1 MIKKKIIMQ
10 HINEILQNSIK
21 KNWEELAFTDF
32 GGMALQYR
40 DVARKVAKLH
50 LLFEHAGIAEG
61 DKIAL
66 CGKNCTQWA
75 VAFIAGMTYGAVP
88 VPILHEFKAD
98 SIHHILNHSDAR
110 ILFCDTTVWGQIDIA
125 NEKGVMDAGVAVC
138 QPIIDPERKVLG
150 MIDLMHRQDNMYHV
164 YLEGI
169 ENKRPKKDVRLVKS
183 IMDSFNPYVDY
194 AKYEAY
200 FLSPELKIT
209 ISNTSE
215 AGIRYEEGD
224 DLTACPP
231 KSYPAKMTALLYKRF
246 KHFNGDPTKGLC
258 IICCELIENNGST
271 LHEYVI
277 RHAEYHKLGQDFID
291 WVENSCHFCDTL
303 VDRIVPGFPREQIG
317 EIREEIGYD
326 DNLVVKAELYHLWAI
341 GGPGYKEVM
350 KELPLDKAGLHVI
363 FMPSIKQFRDKKVR
377 ILNGSHTGMVPIAL
391 QMGCETVMDAFN
403 TPDIERF
410 VNDMVAEEV
419 IPMIDEDRD
428 ELKKFAA
435 GILERFYNPFI
446 KHMLRSISL
455 NSLSKW
461 EARNYPTV
469 RDNWFKAQR
478 LAEREAFTFAA
489 LMTLYGPNSGF
500 EPDDTREFVDYIR
513 ANWDSADMEATI
525 TKIVKESGIF
535 TVDFSEVPGFIGT
548 VAGYVRDIETLG
560 MKDAL
565 KKFLGA

>member
-32 GGMALQYR
+32 GGMSLQYR

-209 ISNTSE
+209 ISNTTE

-291 WVENSCHFCDTL
+291 WVEKNCHFCDTL

-350 KELPLDKAGLHVI
+350 KELPLDKAGLHVV

-525 TKIVKESGIF
+525 AKIVKESGIF

>member
-1 MIKKKIIMQ
+1 
-10 HINEILQNSIK
+10 
-21 KNWEELAFTDF
+21 
-32 GGMALQYR
+32 
-40 DVARKVAKLH
+40 
-50 LLFEHAGIAEG
+50 
-61 DKIAL
+61 
-66 CGKNCTQWA
+66 
-75 VAFIAGMTYGAVP
+75 
-88 VPILHEFKAD
+88 
-98 SIHHILNHSDAR
+98 
-110 ILFCDTTVWGQIDIA
+110 
-125 NEKGVMDAGVAVC
+125 
-138 QPIIDPERKVLG
+138 
-150 MIDLMHRQDNMYHV
+150 
-164 YLEGI
+164 
-169 ENKRPKKDVRLVKS
+169 
-183 IMDSFNPYVDY
+183 
-194 AKYEAY
+194 
-200 FLSPELKIT
+200 
-209 ISNTSE
+209 
-215 AGIRYEEGD
+215 
-224 DLTACPP
+224 
-231 KSYPAKMTALLYKRF
+231 MTALLYKRF

-277 RHAEYHKLGQDFID
+277 KHAEYHKLGQEFID
-291 WVENSCHFCDTL
+291 WGEKNCHFCDTL

-317 EIREEIGYD
+317 EIKEEIGYD

-350 KELPLDKAGLHVI
+350 KELPLDKAGLHVV

-525 TKIVKESGIF
+525 AKIVKESGIF

>member
-1 MIKKKIIMQ
+1 MKELNKTTVEKKDRPVK
-10 HINEILQNSIK
+10 ILQFGEGNF
-21 KNWEELAFTDF
+21 LRAFVD
-32 GGMALQYR
+32 
-40 DVARKVAKLH
+40 
-50 LLFEHAGIAEG
+50 
-61 DKIAL
+61 
-66 CGKNCTQWA
+66 W
-75 VAFIAGMTYGAVP
+75 
-88 VPILHEFKAD
+88 
-98 SIHHILNHSDAR
+98 
-110 ILFCDTTVWGQIDIA
+110 QIDIA
-125 NEKGVMDAGVAVC
+125 NEKGVMDAGVAIC

-150 MIDLMHRQDNMYHV
+150 MIDLLHKQDNMYHV

-169 ENKRPKKDVRLVKS
+169 ENKRPAKDVRLVKS
-183 IMDSFNPYVDY
+183 VMDSFNPYVEY
-194 AKYEAY
+194 EKYERY

-209 ISNTSE
+209 ISNTTE

-277 RHAEYHKLGQDFID
+277 KHAEDNKLGQDFID
-291 WVENSCHFCDTL
+291 WVEQNCHFCDTL
-303 VDRIVPGFPREQIG
+303 VDRIVPGFPRDTIN
-317 EIREEIGYD
+317 EIKEEVGFD

-377 ILNGSHTGMVPIAL
+377 ILNGSHTGMVPIGL

-403 TPDIERF
+403 TPAIEKF

-419 IPMIDEDRD
+419 IPMIEEDQN
-428 ELKKFAA
+428 ELKAFAA

-446 KHMLRSISL
+446 KHMLKTISL

-469 RDNWFKAQR
+469 KDNWFKAHR
-478 LAEREAFTFAA
+478 LAEHELFAFAA
-489 LMTLYGPNSGF
+489 LLTLYSGKTGF
-500 EPDDTREFVDYIR
+500 QPDDTAEFVEFIR
-513 ANWDSADMEATI
+513 KNWDSNDAEATVE
-525 TKIVKESGIF
+525 KIVKSNIF
-535 TVDFSEVPGFIGT
+535 TVDFSEVEGFIPA
-548 VAGYVRDIETLG
+548 VAAYVKDIEALG
-560 MKDAL
+560 MAEAL
-565 KKFLGA
+565 KKFQSK